1 VTAHAVF
8 SPPPHA
14 RGLTQDPAHTRKN
27 EEIGGCIFNIIKGTL
42 NHHTGSCSQTA
53 RIPTLRASPT
63 TQTNTTFGSRAVHES
78 RLPQPHSRGPRG
90 RSEHSPPPRGHAPHE
105 GRPHVVITHHPSRRH
120 HSRRCQSLH
129 AISEHKRLNL
139 TQPET
144 NTAEALT
151 AHLQRTAR
159 RPRHTHRNHKPHTPR
174 FRVPVPKP
182 SRAPAPQAAPALC
195 TQPSSRGPA
204 MVLGLGPGPP
214 SPSESQDRHPHRLL
228 GARQTRL
235 RRRGNRK

>member
-1 VTAHAVF
+1 MKKLGGAF
-8 SPPPHA
+8 
-14 RGLTQDPAHTRKN
+14 LTSLKEPST
-27 EEIGGCIFNIIKGTL
+27 IT
-42 NHHTGSCSQTA
+42 
-53 RIPTLRASPT
+53 
-63 TQTNTTFGSRAVHES
+63 
-78 RLPQPHSRGPRG
+78 RGPAARLHAYP
-90 RSEHSPPPRGHAPHE
+90 RSAHHQPRRQTQLSGPALCTSPDCRSRTPEGLGAAPSGHAPHE